1 MPGVPC
7 RHRTRQRPRCRHSFI
22 IPKEQSAS
30 TVPVAV
36 TVSPI
41 ESFGHSNSYT
51 LPRRNHP
58 ICPRHGVGAAVVT
71 DLVEVN
77 LAEDRFRLRGESSVA
92 RRAIGAAV
100 EKILPVAP
108 LRIAGEEKSLSMKRK

>member
-1 MPGVPC
+1 M
-7 RHRTRQRPRCRHSFI
+7 
-22 IPKEQSAS
+22 
-30 TVPVAV
+30 
-36 TVSPI
+36 
-41 ESFGHSNSYT
+41 
-51 LPRRNHP
+51 
-58 ICPRHGVGAAVVT
+58 VT

-77 LAEDRFRLRGESSVA
+77 LAEDRFRLRGASSVA